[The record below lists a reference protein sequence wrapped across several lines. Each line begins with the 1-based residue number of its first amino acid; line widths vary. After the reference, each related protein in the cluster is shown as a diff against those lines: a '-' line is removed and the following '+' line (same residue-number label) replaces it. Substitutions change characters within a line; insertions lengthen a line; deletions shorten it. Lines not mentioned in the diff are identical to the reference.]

1 MRRELSVLSALVVL
15 GGLVP
20 LPAVAATRTVRSG
33 EWTIVWDESAG
44 YAQRAGAAPVV
55 LYAQPGGQART
66 SQTFAL
72 GAFRCPVGHD
82 VLDGTPAIY
91 GQVLSVVG
99 TVVSYYV
106 CRGRTEFM
114 NDDCGFDDYG
124 DCAPSETTTS
134 VEATF
139 RTIELSTGREMT
151 LGTAFGEQAVLQ
163 ALLRDPAVKKHPP
176 RTAVTS
182 TADLLRVLMPEKRVP
197 RGAPAAP
204 ILGISP
210 DVSYAFVGTKDGRA
224 GIRVALQV
232 SAAVTVTGEFNLK
245 TTEKAMK
252 RLSVPQLGLYVD
264 APAAVI
270 TALLAADAGGTLMR
284 SLK

>member
-1 MRRELSVLSALVVL
+1 MRQLSVLVAFVVL
-15 GGLVP
+15 SGILSP
-20 LPAVAATRTVRSG
+20 HAAAATRTVRSG

-44 YAQRAGAAPVV
+44 YAQRAGAPPVV
-55 LYAQPGGQART
+55 LYAQPGGQAKTSRT
-66 SQTFAL
+66 VAL

-82 VLDGTPAIY
+82 VEDGTPAIY

-106 CRGRTEFM
+106 CRGSTTWL
-114 NDDCGFDDYG
+114 NDDCDFDDYG
-124 DCAPSETTTS
+124 DCAPAQSTTT

-139 RTIELSTGREMT
+139 RTIELSSGRELT
-151 LGTAFGEQAVLQ
+151 LGAAFGEQAVLQ

-182 TADLLRVLMPEKRVP
+182 TAELLRVLMPEKRVP
-197 RGAPAAP
+197 RGVPATP

-210 DVSYAFVGTKDGRA
+210 DVSYAFVGTREGRA

-232 SAAVTVTGEFNLK
+232 SASVTVAGDFHLPSTQ
-245 TTEKAMK
+245 KALK